1 MTAPPDE
8 PADAAPTTRT
18 RLIEAAGEAVA
29 RQGYA
34 RCSTRHIA
42 DEAGLAETLLFR
54 HFGSKAALFDVAV
67 RARFEESVA
76 RFAAGWSDTVPAG
89 EDPAGHAEHFMAELC
104 RFVADERQAILAL
117 MTVNAFEG
125 SDAGPAHGGA
135 VRAAL
140 GVLQG
145 LIRRHVLVHPA
156 PAGTVRPSAPAVMA
170 LVLGVLVLDDSV
182 WSDAD
187 RPPVAVTAAEVTA
200 MTLWGVSRRSR
211 RRRQDLRVKGL
222 PQS

>member
-1 MTAPPDE
+1 MTVPPD
-8 PADAAPTTRT
+8 DTDTVPTTRT
-18 RLIEAAGEAVA
+18 RLIEAAGEAFA

-76 RFAAGWSDTVPAG
+76 RFAAGWSDTAPAD
-89 EDPAGHAEHFMAELC
+89 EDPATHAEHFMAGLC
-104 RFVADERQAILAL
+104 AFVADERQAILAL
-117 MTVNAFEG
+117 MTVNAFGVAEA
-125 SDAGPAHGGA
+125 DPAHGGA
-135 VRAAL
+135 VRTAL
-140 GVLQG
+140 GVLRG
-145 LIRRHVLVHPA
+145 LIDRHVLVHPA

-211 RRRQDLRVKGL
+211 RRRQDHRGEGL
-222 PQS
+222 PPS